1 MFGFILTPT
10 AKIAGAFILAVL
22 LFLFGY
28 YKGYVNVKNKF
39 DTYKAEVAAF
49 AKAQEE
55 QTKQTIK
62 TQEQITKKAEVQ
74 YEKDISSLRALYN
87 RMRKQSS
94 SGSVSAIPDPATNP
108 AEAAAYYMD
117 VAPELAVGC
126 AETTQQ
132 VVSLQNWVNDQLQV
146 NK

>member
-10 AKIAGAFILAVL
+10 AKVAGAFILAVL
-22 LFLFGY
+22 LFSFGY
-28 YKGYVNVKNKF
+28 YKGYANIKHKF

-94 SGSVSAIPDPATNP
+94 IGSVSTIPNPATNP
-108 AEAAAYYMD
+108 SEAAAYYMD

-132 VVSLQNWVNDQLQV
+132 VVSLQSWVNDQLQV